1 MDRLLKWNFKRR
13 FGLEYEFIVDEKLY
27 GNDRNV
33 MAEVVE
39 ETTDWHATVRGYGHT
54 TNYSGTWEC
63 KTDSSCGVELAS
75 PILSG
80 SKDLKHAAELLTALK
95 DKGFDYNSNCGQ
107 HIHVE
112 ICDFS
117 EKQAGIMAAYWMKI
131 ERFILNGTPDHRRN
145 NRYCAPLTEINR
157 NVVANTVYQ
166 PEMVLRDMAHG
177 RNAINFQNRTERG
190 TVEFRF
196 GEMTFDPEVIKN
208 RVRFLIW
215 FVEMCKILP
224 PPNNLNWLTPKQ
236 VLSTFN
242 LWTSPSSIVKY
253 SYSPAIQS
261 MRKWLL
267 SRLVEFAPTAFH
279 KDIDKCKEILK
290 EIESANVYGTL
301 AEECI

>member
-13 FGLEYEFIVDEKLY
+13 FGLEYEFNE
-27 GNDRNV
+27 NDKDF
-33 MAEVVE
+33 MAEVVK
-39 ETTDWHATVRGYGHT
+39 ETTEWNAIVCSYRHT
-54 TNYSGTWEC
+54 EDNSNTWEC
-63 KTDSSCGVELAS
+63 KPDSSCGIELAS
-75 PILSG
+75 PVLKG
-80 SKDLKHAAELLTALK
+80 SFQLKLAAELLTTLK
-95 DKGFDYNSNCGQ
+95 DKGFNYNNNCGQ
-107 HIHVE
+107 HVHIE
-112 ICDFS
+112 IRDFS
-117 EKQAGIMAAYWMKI
+117 EKQTGIMAAYWMKI
-131 ERFILNGTPDHRRN
+131 EKFILNGTPDHRRN
-145 NRYCAPLTEINR
+145 NRYCASLTEINR
-157 NVVANTVYQ
+157 NAIANQTYQ
-166 PEMVLRDMAHG
+166 PEMILRDMACG
-177 RNAINFQNRTERG
+177 RNAINFQNKRDRG

-242 LWTSPSSIVKY
+242 LWTSPNSIVKY

-267 SRLVEFAPTAFH
+267 SRLVEFAPNAFQ

-290 EIESANVYGTL
+290 EIESANVCDILT
-301 AEECI
+301 EECI